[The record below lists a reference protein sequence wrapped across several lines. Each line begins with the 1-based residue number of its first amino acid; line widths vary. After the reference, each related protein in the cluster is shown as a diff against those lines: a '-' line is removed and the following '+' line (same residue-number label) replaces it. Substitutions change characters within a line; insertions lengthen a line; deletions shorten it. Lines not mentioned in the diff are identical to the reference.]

1 MNTAGVQLFKKDDM
15 CAFIRLEI
23 CIGVWDRL
31 A

>member
-15 CAFIRLEI
+15 CALIKLGI
-23 CIGVWDRL
+23 CTGVWDRL